1 MFFLIGVL
9 LVVIVI
15 LVFMLVLYVREV
27 RHLTEQLE
35 KLESGS
41 HMELTTNTRR
51 KEFLMLYHKLNHIFS
66 AARSK
71 EEKHLRSQK
80 QLKQSISDIAHDI
93 RTPLTSA
100 SGYLQML
107 EDCTTSEKQLRYE
120 EIIEKRIG
128 ELKDMLEEL
137 FLYTKLT
144 SEDFT
149 PELRSTAA
157 FPILSDC
164 MIGLYHVFEEKQ
176 IEPEIQF
183 EDESICVI
191 AAPEIL
197 GRIFRNLIN
206 NALLHG
212 AGGLRIVQKG
222 SSFSFA
228 NPVADADSID
238 VERIF
243 ERFYKADST
252 RKKGSSGLGLSIV
265 KELCLRIGGTAE
277 ARLTEG
283 NMLEITVTFQPN
295 HVRNRNVLGASR

>member
-1 MFFLIGVL
+1 MVLLLAVFFLI
-9 LVVIVI
+9 IVI
-15 LVFMLVLYVREV
+15 LASLLMIYSREI
-27 RHLTEQLE
+27 RHLTRQLE
-35 KLESGS
+35 MLEAGS
-41 HMELTTNTRR
+41 NIELTTKTGSRT
-51 KEFLMLYHKLNHIFS
+51 FVALYQKLNHIF
-66 AARSK
+66 AIVRSREQK
-71 EEKHLRSQK
+71 YLRSQK
-80 QLKQSISDIAHDI
+80 QLKQSVSDLAHDI

-107 EDCTTSEKQLRYE
+107 QDCTESEKQFRYE
-120 EIIEKRIG
+120 HIIEKRIA

-144 SEDFT
+144 SDDFS
-149 PELRSTAA
+149 PELQSTAV

-176 IEPEIQF
+176 IEPEIVF
-183 EDESICVI
+183 ENEEICVT
-191 AAPEIL
+191 ATPEIL

-212 AGGLRIVQKG
+212 AGGLRVIQEGG
-222 SSFSFA
+222 SIAFM
-228 NPVADADSID
+228 NPVNNADSIEAD
-238 VERIF
+238 RIF

-277 ARLTEG
+277 AELADG
-283 NMLEITVTFQPN
+283 NMLKITVSLPVAKAAP
-295 HVRNRNVLGASR
+295 HL